1 MQSFVKF
8 LRPVDTQMNIATPKL
23 IRMKKWMRKS
33 SIDFFNRN
41 PDVIGASGFVPLC
54 NDMIVKVMSTGFE
67 VITRDTHFITC
78 RSRQILSQNLTGDI
92 YQESEIFKAES
103 ALNAL
108 FERTHE
114 YFDTRITQGEQKL
127 AMGGFGM
134 SEIQKLES
142 NYETKTVTNG
152 VTQYLEI
159 LAKADHYIT
168 ILQYLWVTCEL
179 SDNSDEAL
187 RVKLTIEREVRH
199 VLFAITRASN
209 IHYNNIRKLCNG
221 VVEARRT
228 ERAQQAQRDRELAN
242 ARKERAAAKKEKQ
255 ALEREQQRDEKR
267 QRREAEKSL
276 NLKSAQV
283 EMDSLALA
291 AIPA

>member
-41 PDVIGASGFVPLC
+41 PDVIGAAGFVPLC

-134 SEIQKLES
+134 NEIQKLVA
-142 NYETKTVTNG
+142 NYETKTVTNA
-152 VTQYLEI
+152 VTQYVDI
-159 LAKADHYIT
+159 LGKADHYIT

-179 SDNSDEAL
+179 SDNQDEAL

-199 VLFAITRASN
+199 ILFAMTRASN

-221 VVEARRT
+221 VVEARRV
-228 ERAQQAQRDRELAN
+228 ERAKQAQRDRELAN
-242 ARKERAAAKKEKQ
+242 ARKAKAEAKKNEQ
-255 ALEREQQRDEKR
+255 ALAREQQREEKR
-267 QRREAEKSL
+267 QRREAEKSQ

-291 AIPA
+291 AVPA

>member
-8 LRPVDTQMNIATPKL
+8 SRPVDTQMNIATPKL

-41 PDVIGASGFVPLC
+41 PDVIGAAGFVPLC

-78 RSRQILSQNLTGDI
+78 RSRQILAQNLTGDI

-134 SEIQKLES
+134 NEIQKLVS
-142 NYETKTVTNG
+142 NYETKTVTNA
-152 VTQYLEI
+152 VTQYVDI
-159 LAKADHYIT
+159 LGKADHYIT

-179 SDNSDEAL
+179 SDNQDEAL

-199 VLFAITRASN
+199 ILFAMTRASN

-221 VVEARRT
+221 VVEARRV
-228 ERAQQAQRDRELAN
+228 ERAKQAQRDRELAN
-242 ARKERAAAKKEKQ
+242 ARKAKAEAKKNEQ
-255 ALEREQQRDEKR
+255 ALAREQQREEKR
-267 QRREAEKSL
+267 QRRAAEKSQ

-283 EMDSLALA
+283 DMDSLALA
-291 AIPA
+291 AVPA

>member
-41 PDVIGASGFVPLC
+41 PDVIGAAGFVPLC

-78 RSRQILSQNLTGDI
+78 RSRQILAQNLTGDI

-134 SEIQKLES
+134 NEIQKLVA
-142 NYETKTVTNG
+142 NYETKTVTNA
-152 VTQYLEI
+152 VTQYVDI
-159 LAKADHYIT
+159 LGKADHYIT

-179 SDNSDEAL
+179 SDNQDEAL

-199 VLFAITRASN
+199 ILFAMTRASN

-221 VVEARRT
+221 VVEARRV
-228 ERAQQAQRDRELAN
+228 ERAKQAQRDRELAN
-242 ARKERAAAKKEKQ
+242 ARKAKAEAKKNEQ
-255 ALEREQQRDEKR
+255 ALAREQQREEKR
-267 QRREAEKSL
+267 QRRAAEKSQ

-283 EMDSLALA
+283 DMDSLALA
-291 AIPA
+291 AVPA

>member
-41 PDVIGASGFVPLC
+41 PDVIGAAGFVPLC

-78 RSRQILSQNLTGDI
+78 RSRQILAQNLTGDI

-134 SEIQKLES
+134 NEIQKLVS
-142 NYETKTVTNG
+142 NYETKTVTNA
-152 VTQYLEI
+152 VTQYVDI
-159 LAKADHYIT
+159 LGKADHYIT

-179 SDNSDEAL
+179 SDNQDEAL

-199 VLFAITRASN
+199 ILFAMTRASN

-221 VVEARRT
+221 VVEARRV
-228 ERAQQAQRDRELAN
+228 ERAKQAQRDRELAN
-242 ARKERAAAKKEKQ
+242 ARKAKAEAKKNEQ
-255 ALEREQQRDEKR
+255 ALAREQQREEKR

-291 AIPA
+291 AVPA

>member
-8 LRPVDTQMNIATPKL
+8 SRPVDTQMNIATPKL

-41 PDVIGASGFVPLC
+41 PDVIGAAGFVPLC

-78 RSRQILSQNLTGDI
+78 RSRQILAQNLTGDI

-134 SEIQKLES
+134 NEIQKLVS
-142 NYETKTVTNG
+142 NYETKTVTNA
-152 VTQYLEI
+152 VTQYVDI
-159 LAKADHYIT
+159 LGKADHYLT

-179 SDNSDEAL
+179 SDDQDEAL

-221 VVEARRT
+221 VVEARRA
-228 ERAQQAQRDRELAN
+228 ERAKQAQRDRELAK
-242 ARKERAAAKKEKQ
+242 ARQERTEAKKAEQ
-255 ALEREQQRDEKR
+255 ALAREQQREEKR
-267 QRREAEKSL
+267 LRREAEKSQ

-283 EMDSLALA
+283 DMDSLALA

>member
-8 LRPVDTQMNIATPKL
+8 SRPVDTQMNIATPKL

-41 PDVIGASGFVPLC
+41 PDVIGAAGFVPLC

-78 RSRQILSQNLTGDI
+78 RSRQILAQNLTGDI

-134 SEIQKLES
+134 NEIQKLVS
-142 NYETKTVTNG
+142 NYETKTVTNA
-152 VTQYLEI
+152 VTQYVDI
-159 LAKADHYIT
+159 LGKADHYIT

-179 SDNSDEAL
+179 SDNQDEAL

-199 VLFAITRASN
+199 ILFAMTRASN

-221 VVEARRT
+221 VVEARRV
-228 ERAQQAQRDRELAN
+228 ERAKQAQRDRELAN
-242 ARKERAAAKKEKQ
+242 ARKAKAEAKKNEQ
-255 ALEREQQRDEKR
+255 ALAREQQREEKR
-267 QRREAEKSL
+267 QRREAEKSQ

>member
-8 LRPVDTQMNIATPKL
+8 SRPVDTQMNIATPKL

-168 ILQYLWVTCEL
+168 I
-179 SDNSDEAL
+179 
-187 RVKLTIEREVRH
+187 
-199 VLFAITRASN
+199 
-209 IHYNNIRKLCNG
+209 RKLCNG

-283 EMDSLALA
+283 DMDSLALA

>member
-8 LRPVDTQMNIATPKL
+8 SRPVDTQMNIATPKL

-41 PDVIGASGFVPLC
+41 PDVIGASGSVPLC

-127 AMGGFGM
+127 AMGGFGLN
-134 SEIQKLES
+134 EIQKLVA

-152 VTQYLEI
+152 VTQYVDI
-159 LAKADHYIT
+159 LGKADHYIT

-179 SDNSDEAL
+179 SDNQDEAL

-199 VLFAITRASN
+199 ILFALTRASN

-221 VVEARRT
+221 VVEARRV
-228 ERAQQAQRDRELAN
+228 ERAKQAERDRELAN
-242 ARKERAAAKKEKQ
+242 ARKARAEAKKAEQ
-255 ALEREQQRDEKR
+255 ALAREQQREEKR
-267 QRREAEKSL
+267 LRREAEKSQ

-283 EMDSLALA
+283 DMDSLAA
-291 AIPA
+291 VPA

>member
-8 LRPVDTQMNIATPKL
+8 SRPVDTQMNIATPKL

-41 PDVIGASGFVPLC
+41 PDVIGAAGFVPLC

-134 SEIQKLES
+134 NEIQKLVA
-142 NYETKTVTNG
+142 NYETKTVTNA
-152 VTQYLEI
+152 VTQYVDI
-159 LAKADHYIT
+159 LGKADHYIT

-179 SDNSDEAL
+179 SDNQDEAL

-199 VLFAITRASN
+199 ILFAMTRASN

-221 VVEARRT
+221 VVEARRV
-228 ERAQQAQRDRELAN
+228 ERAKQAQRDRELAN
-242 ARKERAAAKKEKQ
+242 ARKAKAEAKKNEQ
-255 ALEREQQRDEKR
+255 ALAREQQREEKR
-267 QRREAEKSL
+267 QRREAEKSQ

-291 AIPA
+291 AVPA

>member
-1 MQSFVKF
+1 
-8 LRPVDTQMNIATPKL
+8 
-23 IRMKKWMRKS
+23 MKKWMRKS

-54 NDMIVKVMSTGFE
+54 NDTIVKVMSTGFE

-92 YQESEIFKAES
+92 YQESEIFKAEA

-134 SEIQKLES
+134 DEIQKLVS
-142 NYETKTVTNG
+142 NYETKTVTNA
-152 VTQYLEI
+152 VTQYLDI
-159 LAKADHYIT
+159 LAKADNYLT

-179 SDNSDEAL
+179 SDDQDEAL

-221 VVEARRT
+221 VVEARRA
-228 ERAQQAQRDRELAN
+228 ERAKQAQRDRELAK
-242 ARKERAAAKKEKQ
+242 ARQERTEAKKAEQ
-255 ALEREQQRDEKR
+255 ALAREQQREEKR
-267 QRREAEKSL
+267 LRREAEKSQ

-283 EMDSLALA
+283 DMDSLALA

>member
-41 PDVIGASGFVPLC
+41 PDVIGAAGFVPLC

-78 RSRQILSQNLTGDI
+78 RSRQILAQNLTGDI

-134 SEIQKLES
+134 NEIQKLVS
-142 NYETKTVTNG
+142 NYETKTVTNA
-152 VTQYLEI
+152 VTQYVDI
-159 LAKADHYIT
+159 LGKADHYIT

-179 SDNSDEAL
+179 SDNQDEAL

-199 VLFAITRASN
+199 ILFAMTRASN

-221 VVEARRT
+221 VVEARRV
-228 ERAQQAQRDRELAN
+228 ERAKQAQRDRELAN
-242 ARKERAAAKKEKQ
+242 ARKAKAEAKKNEQ
-255 ALEREQQRDEKR
+255 ALAREQQREEKR
-267 QRREAEKSL
+267 QRREAEKSQ

-291 AIPA
+291 AVPA

>member
-8 LRPVDTQMNIATPKL
+8 SRPVDTQMNIATPKL

-41 PDVIGASGFVPLC
+41 PDVIGAAGFVPLC

-78 RSRQILSQNLTGDI
+78 RSRQILAQNLTGDI

-134 SEIQKLES
+134 NEIQKLVS
-142 NYETKTVTNG
+142 NYETKTVTNA
-152 VTQYLEI
+152 VTQYVDI
-159 LAKADHYIT
+159 LGKADHYIT

-179 SDNSDEAL
+179 SDNQDEAL

-199 VLFAITRASN
+199 ILFAMTRASN

-221 VVEARRT
+221 VVEARRE
-228 ERAQQAQRDRELAN
+228 ERAKQAQRDRELAN
-242 ARKERAAAKKEKQ
+242 ARKAKAEAKKNEQ
-255 ALEREQQRDEKR
+255 ALAREQQREEKR
-267 QRREAEKSL
+267 QRREAEKSQ

-291 AIPA
+291 AVPA

>member
-1 MQSFVKF
+1 MQSFVK
-8 LRPVDTQMNIATPKL
+8 LSRPVDTQMNIATPKL

-41 PDVIGASGFVPLC
+41 PDVIGAAGFVPLC

-78 RSRQILSQNLTGDI
+78 RSRQILAQNLTGDI

-134 SEIQKLES
+134 NEIQKLVS
-142 NYETKTVTNG
+142 NYETKTVTNA
-152 VTQYLEI
+152 VTQYVDI
-159 LAKADHYIT
+159 LGKADHYIT

-179 SDNSDEAL
+179 SDNQDEAL

-199 VLFAITRASN
+199 ILFAMTRASN

-221 VVEARRT
+221 VVEARRV
-228 ERAQQAQRDRELAN
+228 ERAKQAQRDRELAN
-242 ARKERAAAKKEKQ
+242 ARKAKAEAKKNEQ
-255 ALEREQQRDEKR
+255 ALAREQQREEKR
-267 QRREAEKSL
+267 QRREAEKSQ

-291 AIPA
+291 AVPA

>member
-134 SEIQKLES
+134 NEIQKLVA
-142 NYETKTVTNG
+142 NYETKTVTNA
-152 VTQYLEI
+152 VTQYVDI
-159 LAKADHYIT
+159 LGKADHYIT

-179 SDNSDEAL
+179 SDNQDEAL

-199 VLFAITRASN
+199 ILFAMTRASN

-221 VVEARRT
+221 VVEARSVLNRLNAIANWRMRGRRKPRRRRMNRPWRASSSAKRNVNA
-228 ERAQQAQRDRELAN
+228 ERLRK
-242 ARKERAAAKKEKQ
+242 AR
-255 ALEREQQRDEKR
+255 
-267 QRREAEKSL
+267 
-276 NLKSAQV
+276 
-283 EMDSLALA
+283 
-291 AIPA
+291 I

>member
-8 LRPVDTQMNIATPKL
+8 SRPVDTQMNIATPKL

-41 PDVIGASGFVPLC
+41 PDVIGAAGFVPLC

-78 RSRQILSQNLTGDI
+78 RSRQILAQNLTGDI

-134 SEIQKLES
+134 NEIQKLVS
-142 NYETKTVTNG
+142 NYETKTVTNA
-152 VTQYLEI
+152 VTQYVDI
-159 LAKADHYIT
+159 LGKADHYIT

-179 SDNSDEAL
+179 SDNQDEAL

-199 VLFAITRASN
+199 ILFAMTRASN

-221 VVEARRT
+221 VVEARRV
-228 ERAQQAQRDRELAN
+228 ERAKQAQRDRELAN
-242 ARKERAAAKKEKQ
+242 ARKAKAEAKKNVQ
-255 ALEREQQRDEKR
+255 ALAREQQREEKR
-267 QRREAEKSL
+267 QRREAEKSQ

-291 AIPA
+291 AVPA